1 MPRKRPKFVTT
12 VEPPDAPPAPGA
24 ANLDALVRA
33 TLVDFDELDVL
44 PNDVKDMLVGE
55 LVESIRKA
63 RAGLRF
69 RRRGVS
75 DQYLTKSVFLAD
87 LSEALR
93 RAGIAPTRWR
103 KIYDGGERDDES
115 LVFRLARDLSS
126 DARFELPADLK
137 DLGQSST
144 KWSRNS
150 I

>member
-1 MPRKRPKFVTT
+1 
-12 VEPPDAPPAPGA
+12 
-24 ANLDALVRA
+24 VRA

-103 KIYDGGERDDES
+103 KFTTAVKETMNPWCSALHATS
-115 LVFRLARDLSS
+115 LAMPDLSF
-126 DARFELPADLK
+126 RP
-137 DLGQSST
+137 T
-144 KWSRNS
+144 
-150 I
+150 